1 MPKAHY
7 WCLKNKDRIIDK
19 FAEERVEIIIKQLR
33 KIVDDYCKG
42 SYEDY
47 FAVDQ
52 PLYRKSDQRLDFMM
66 DVHKQII
73 QYATSELYELENE
86 RDGRL

>member
-7 WCLKNKDRIIDK
+7 WRLKNKDRVIHK

-66 DVHKQII
+66 NVHKQII
-73 QYATSELYELENE
+73 QYATSELSKLENE
-86 RDGRL
+86 RNRRL

>member
-7 WCLKNKDRIIDK
+7 WRLKNKDRIIQK
-19 FAEERVEIIIKQLR
+19 FAEQRVEIIIKQLR

-66 DVHKQII
+66 NVHKQII
-73 QYATSELYELENE
+73 QYATSELSKLESE
-86 RDGRL
+86 RNRRL